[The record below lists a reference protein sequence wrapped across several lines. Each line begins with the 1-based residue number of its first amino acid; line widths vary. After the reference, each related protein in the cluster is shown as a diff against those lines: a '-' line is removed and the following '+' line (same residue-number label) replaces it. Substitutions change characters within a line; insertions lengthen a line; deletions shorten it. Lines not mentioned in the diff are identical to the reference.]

1 MRPVSGLDRPAVQWF
16 FVIIAIVLIAVAL
29 LEAAALRRARGEI
42 ASARTSELNARLALS
57 ALQSTSARERSA
69 REALSL
75 EVARLRR
82 GGREGSGVPTLT
94 LSPLTGRGSNPPE
107 PTLDAPGKD
116 AAIELRL
123 VLPVRAVRTGSHTIA
138 VRAWTGGETIWSR
151 GGLRANSI
159 EGRATVSA
167 LITGDVFAPGA
178 YEVVLTTTSA
188 DGKASDV
195 AAYEVATRSS
205 VRD

>member
-42 ASARTSELNARLALS
+42 ASARTSELNARLELS
-57 ALQSTSARERSA
+57 TLQSTSARERSA

-94 LSPLTGRGSNPPE
+94 LSPLTRRGSNPPDS
-107 PTLDAPGKD
+107 TVDAPGKD
-116 AAIELRL
+116 AMIELRL
-123 VLPVRAVRTGSHTIA
+123 VLPVRAVRTGSYTIA

-151 GGLRANSI
+151 GGLRATSI

-178 YEVVLTTTSA
+178 YEVVLTTA
-188 DGKASDV
+188 IDGKAGDV

>member
-16 FVIIAIVLIAVAL
+16 FVIIAIVLIAVAV

-42 ASARTSELNARLALS
+42 ASVRTSELNARLELG

-75 EVARLRR
+75 EVARLRG
-82 GGREGSGVPTLT
+82 GGRGVPTLT
-94 LSPLTGRGSNPPE
+94 LSPLARRGSNPPE
-107 PTLDAPGKD
+107 PTLDAPRKD

-123 VLPVRAVRTGSHTIA
+123 VLPLRAVRTGSYAIA

-151 GGLRANSI
+151 GLLPATSI
-159 EGRATVSA
+159 EGRPTVSA

-178 YEVVLTTTSA
+178 YEIVLTTTSA
-188 DGKASDV
+188 DGKGADV

>member
-16 FVIIAIVLIAVAL
+16 FVITAIVLIAVAV

-42 ASARTSELNARLALS
+42 ASVRTSELNARLELS
-57 ALQSTSARERSA
+57 TLQSTSARERSA

-82 GGREGSGVPTLT
+82 GGREGSAVPTLT
-94 LSPLTGRGSNPPE
+94 LSPLTRRGSNPPDS
-107 PTLDAPGKD
+107 TVDAPGKD
-116 AAIELRL
+116 AMIELRL
-123 VLPVRAVRTGSHTIA
+123 VLPVRAVRAGSYTIA

-151 GGLRANSI
+151 GGLRATSI

-178 YEVVLTTTSA
+178 YEVVLTTTST

>member
-1 MRPVSGLDRPAVQWF
+1 MVLCHHRDCPDRGGAARGRGAAPRPRRDCVRAHVGAQCPSRVERAAEHQRPR
-16 FVIIAIVLIAVAL
+16 AIGAGGAFSRGGAVAQ
-29 LEAAALRRARGEI
+29 RRSRGQRGPDAHVI
-42 ASARTSELNARLALS
+42 A
-57 ALQSTSARERSA
+57 
-69 REALSL
+69 
-75 EVARLRR
+75 
-82 GGREGSGVPTLT
+82 
-94 LSPLTGRGSNPPE
+94 LTGRGSNPPE

-123 VLPVRAVRTGSHTIA
+123 VLPVRAVRTGGYTIA

-151 GGLRANSI
+151 GGLRATSI

-188 DGKASDV
+188 DGKAADV

-205 VRD
+205 LRD